1 MKEAEE
7 GKASRIFSGQKKPPE
22 PPPAVDHPE
31 ISRSTSK
38 LLPPPATSQDE
49 KPPQQEQDQEPAQ
62 SMAGKSI
69 NEILRLKM
77 AQQANKKRPKKILAA

>member
-22 PPPAVDHPE
+22 PIPE
-31 ISRSTSK
+31 ADRPESSRSTSK
-38 LLPPPATSQDE
+38 LLPPPATNNDE
-49 KPPQQEQDQEPAQ
+49 KPQQEQDQEPEQ
-62 SMAGKSI
+62 SMSGKSI